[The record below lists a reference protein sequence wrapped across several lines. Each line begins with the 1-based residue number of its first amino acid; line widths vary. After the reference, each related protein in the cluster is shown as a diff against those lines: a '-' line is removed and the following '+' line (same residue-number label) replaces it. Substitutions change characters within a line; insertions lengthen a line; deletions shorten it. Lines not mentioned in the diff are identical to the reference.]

1 MNGKAFAPG
10 DKSEDLPLY
19 VLCLACLEEGVR
31 LTITKTTMKRQT
43 VLALLCFAAT
53 ISFAQKVKPSAF
65 DSIQH
70 VDEVVVLSNLTF
82 REVIPSH
89 TLKGAELER
98 LNSHSIADALRYFA
112 GVQLKDYGG
121 VGGIKTVNVRS
132 MGSSHLGIFYDGI
145 QLGNA
150 QNGQIDLGQFSMDNV
165 EEISLYNGQKS
176 AIFQPASEFGNA
188 GAVYI
193 RTRRPHF
200 LNGERTHLKMRVKY
214 GSSDMIRFSSLWEQK
229 ISDAV
234 TSSVGAEVMNAS
246 GKYKFRYRRYKADG
260 TLAYDTTATRRNGD
274 VWALR
279 AEGNIYG
286 AMEQGGWN
294 LKAYT
299 YHSERG
305 IPGAIVNNVWRRGER
320 QADHNTFVQAAL
332 LRNLTERFSSRL
344 QAKYAYYQT
353 HYVNRDPRTMLVDNT
368 YKQQELFLSTSN
380 VYEILRGWSASVA
393 YDFKWNKLNE
403 ESGVRREQKGMKPY
417 RFSNMV
423 SVATA
428 YNQPWMNIQGSLL
441 ATFVKDHVSGQNS
454 KKSINVWTP
463 AVFFNIFP
471 LRNKS
476 FSVRAYAKRS
486 FRMPTFNDLYYTD
499 MGNALLNP
507 ETALQY
513 NVGAVY
519 EKRRE
524 ERRECGITHFRLQ
537 VDAYYNSVH
546 DKIVAY
552 PKGQQF
558 RWTMLNLGRVHI
570 KGIDVETEL
579 EVRPVKDLTLSGRV
593 QYTYQDARDVTDPSD
608 TYYKHQIP
616 YIPWH
621 SGSAILGASY
631 RQWDL
636 NYSFIYAGKR
646 YNQQENID
654 YNYMPAWYTSD
665 LSLMYRFRWAKTSWK
680 ATMEVNNLLDQQYDV
695 ILNYPMPGRN
705 YAISMEVEI

>member
-1 MNGKAFAPG
+1 MQVEK
-10 DKSEDLPLY
+10 
-19 VLCLACLEEGVR
+19 R
-31 LTITKTTMKRQT
+31 LTVM
-43 VLALLCFAAT
+43 ALLCT
-53 ISFAQKVKPSAF
+53 MVISAFAQKEKTSAF

-89 TLKGAELER
+89 TLKGEQLER

-121 VGGIKTVNVRS
+121 VGGIKTINVRS
-132 MGSSHLGIFYDGI
+132 MGSNHLGIYYDGI

-188 GAVYI
+188 GTVYI

-200 LNGERTHLKMRVKY
+200 SNGEHTHLKTRVKY
-214 GSSDMIRFSSLWEQK
+214 GSSDLIRFSTLWEQRL
-229 ISDAV
+229 SASV

-260 TLAYDTTATRRNGD
+260 SLAYDTTATRQNGD
-274 VWALR
+274 VWAVR
-279 AEGNIYG
+279 AEGNLYG

-294 LKAYT
+294 VKAYT

-320 QADHNTFVQAAL
+320 QADHNTFFQAGL
-332 LRNLTERFSSRL
+332 LRNLSDRFSSRL
-344 QAKYAYYQT
+344 QAKYAYYVT
-353 HYVNRDPRTMLVDNT
+353 HYVNRDPKTMLVDNT

-380 VYEILRGWSASVA
+380 VYEIMRGWSASVA
-393 YDFKWNKLNE
+393 YDFKWNKLRE
-403 ESGVRREQKGMKPY
+403 EQGTRNKGQEMKPY

-441 ATFVKDHVSGQNS
+441 ATFVKDHFPGHND
-454 KKSINVWTP
+454 KKSENVWTP

-471 LRNKS
+471 LRNKN

-486 FRMPTFNDLYYTD
+486 FRMPTFNDLYYTE
-499 MGNALLNP
+499 MGNAMLKP

-519 EKRRE
+519 VAPRTSHLASR
-524 ERRECGITHFRLQ
+524 ISHFRLQ
-537 VDAYYNSVH
+537 VDAYYNTIH

-558 RWTMLNLGRVHI
+558 RWTMLNLGKVHI

-579 EVRPVKDLTLSGRV
+579 EVRAARELTLGGRL
-593 QYTYQDARDVTDPSD
+593 QYTYQDARDVTDPTD
-608 TYYKHQIP
+608 TYYNHQIP

-621 SGSAILGASY
+621 SGSAIFSASY
-631 RQWDL
+631 RQWDF

-665 LSLMYRFRWAKTSWK
+665 LSLMYRFRWVKTRCK
-680 ATMEVNNLLDQQYDV
+680 ATLEVNNLLDQQYDV

>member
-1 MNGKAFAPG
+1 MQVEK
-10 DKSEDLPLY
+10 
-19 VLCLACLEEGVR
+19 R
-31 LTITKTTMKRQT
+31 LTVM
-43 VLALLCFAAT
+43 ALLCT
-53 ISFAQKVKPSAF
+53 MVISSFAQKEKASAF

-89 TLKGAELER
+89 TLKGEQLER

-121 VGGIKTVNVRS
+121 VGGIKTINVRS
-132 MGSSHLGIFYDGI
+132 MGSNHLGIYYDGI

-188 GAVYI
+188 GTVYI

-200 LNGERTHLKMRVKY
+200 SNGEHTHLKTRVKY
-214 GSSDMIRFSSLWEQK
+214 GSSDLIRFSTLWEQRL
-229 ISDAV
+229 SASV

-260 TLAYDTTATRRNGD
+260 SLAYDTTATRQNGD
-274 VWALR
+274 VWAVR
-279 AEGNIYG
+279 AEGNLYG

-294 LKAYT
+294 VKAYT

-320 QADHNTFVQAAL
+320 QADHNTFFQAGL
-332 LRNLTERFSSRL
+332 LRNLSDRFSSRL
-344 QAKYAYYQT
+344 QAKYAYYVT
-353 HYVNRDPRTMLVDNT
+353 HYVNRDPKTMLVDNT

-380 VYEILRGWSASVA
+380 VYEIMRGWSASVA
-393 YDFKWNKLNE
+393 YDFKWNKLRE
-403 ESGVRREQKGMKPY
+403 EQGTRNKGQEMKPY

-441 ATFVKDHVSGQNS
+441 ATFVKDHFPGHND
-454 KKSINVWTP
+454 KKSENVWTP

-476 FSVRAYAKRS
+476 LSVRAYAKRS
-486 FRMPTFNDLYYTD
+486 FRMPTFNDLYYTE
-499 MGNALLNP
+499 MGNAMLKP

-519 EKRRE
+519 VAPRTSHLASR
-524 ERRECGITHFRLQ
+524 ISHFRLQ
-537 VDAYYNSVH
+537 VDAYYNTIH

-558 RWTMLNLGRVHI
+558 RWTMLNLGKVHI

-579 EVRPVKDLTLSGRV
+579 EVRAARELILAGRL
-593 QYTYQDARDVTDPSD
+593 QYTYQDARDVTDPTD
-608 TYYKHQIP
+608 TYYNHQIP

-621 SGSAILGASY
+621 SGSAIFSASY
-631 RQWDL
+631 RQWDF

-665 LSLMYRFRWAKTSWK
+665 LSLMYRFRWVKTRCK
-680 ATMEVNNLLDQQYDV
+680 ATLEVNNLLDQQYDV

>member
-1 MNGKAFAPG
+1 MQVEK
-10 DKSEDLPLY
+10 
-19 VLCLACLEEGVR
+19 R
-31 LTITKTTMKRQT
+31 LTVM
-43 VLALLCFAAT
+43 ALLCT
-53 ISFAQKVKPSAF
+53 MVISSFAQKEKTSAF

-89 TLKGAELER
+89 TLKGEQLER

-121 VGGIKTVNVRS
+121 VGGIKTINVRS
-132 MGSSHLGIFYDGI
+132 MGSNHLGIYYDGI

-188 GAVYI
+188 GTVYI

-200 LNGERTHLKMRVKY
+200 SNGERTHLKTRVKY
-214 GSSDMIRFSSLWEQK
+214 GSSDLIRFSTLWEQRL
-229 ISDAV
+229 SASV

-246 GKYKFRYRRYKADG
+246 GKYKFCYRRYKADG
-260 TLAYDTTATRRNGD
+260 TIAYDTTATRQNGD
-274 VWALR
+274 VWAVR
-279 AEGNIYG
+279 AEGNLYG

-294 LKAYT
+294 VKAYT

-320 QADHNTFVQAAL
+320 QADHNTFFQAGL
-332 LRNLTERFSSRL
+332 LRNISDRFSSRL
-344 QAKYAYYQT
+344 QAKYAYYVT
-353 HYVNRDPRTMLVDNT
+353 HYVNRDPKTMLVDNT

-380 VYEILRGWSASVA
+380 VYEIMRGWSASVA
-393 YDFKWNKLNE
+393 YDFKWNKLRE
-403 ESGVRREQKGMKPY
+403 EQGTRNKGQEMKPY

-441 ATFVKDHVSGQNS
+441 ATFVKDHFPGHND
-454 KKSINVWTP
+454 KKSENVWTP

-476 FSVRAYAKRS
+476 LSVRAYAKRS
-486 FRMPTFNDLYYTD
+486 FRMPTFNDLYYTE
-499 MGNALLNP
+499 MGNAMLKP

-519 EKRRE
+519 VAPRTSHLASR
-524 ERRECGITHFRLQ
+524 ISHFRLQ
-537 VDAYYNSVH
+537 VDAYYNTIH

-558 RWTMLNLGRVHI
+558 RWTMLNLGKVHI
-570 KGIDVETEL
+570 KGLDVETEL
-579 EVRPVKDLTLSGRV
+579 EVRAARELILAGRL
-593 QYTYQDARDVTDPSD
+593 QYTYQDARDVTDPTD
-608 TYYKHQIP
+608 TYYNHQIP

-621 SGSAILGASY
+621 SGSAIFSASY
-631 RQWDL
+631 RQWDF

-665 LSLMYRFRWAKTSWK
+665 LSLMYRFRWVKTRCK
-680 ATMEVNNLLDQQYDV
+680 ATLEVNNLLDQQYDV

>member
-1 MNGKAFAPG
+1 MQVEK
-10 DKSEDLPLY
+10 
-19 VLCLACLEEGVR
+19 R
-31 LTITKTTMKRQT
+31 LTVM
-43 VLALLCFAAT
+43 ALLCT
-53 ISFAQKVKPSAF
+53 MVISAFAQKERTSAF

-89 TLKGAELER
+89 TLKGEQLER

-121 VGGIKTVNVRS
+121 VGGIKTINVRS
-132 MGSSHLGIFYDGI
+132 MGSNHLGIYYDGI

-188 GAVYI
+188 GTVYI

-200 LNGERTHLKMRVKY
+200 LNGERTHLKTRVKY
-214 GSSDMIRFSSLWEQK
+214 GSSDLIRFSTLWEQRL
-229 ISDAV
+229 SASV

-260 TLAYDTTATRRNGD
+260 TIAYDTTATRQNGD
-274 VWALR
+274 VWAVR
-279 AEGNIYG
+279 AEGNLYG

-294 LKAYT
+294 VKAYT

-320 QADHNTFVQAAL
+320 QADHNTFFQAGL
-332 LRNLTERFSSRL
+332 LRNLSDRFSSRL
-344 QAKYAYYQT
+344 QAKYAYYVT
-353 HYVNRDPRTMLVDNT
+353 HYVNRDPKTMLVDNT

-380 VYEILRGWSASVA
+380 VYEIMRGWSASVA
-393 YDFKWNKLNE
+393 YDFKWNKLRE
-403 ESGVRREQKGMKPY
+403 EQGTRNKGQEMKPY

-441 ATFVKDHVSGQNS
+441 ATFVKDHFPGHND
-454 KKSINVWTP
+454 KKSENVWTP

-476 FSVRAYAKRS
+476 LSVRAYAKRS
-486 FRMPTFNDLYYTD
+486 FRMPTFNDLYYTE
-499 MGNALLNP
+499 MGNAMLKP

-519 EKRRE
+519 VAPRTSHLASR
-524 ERRECGITHFRLQ
+524 ISHFRLQ
-537 VDAYYNSVH
+537 VDAYYNTIH

-558 RWTMLNLGRVHI
+558 RWTMLNLGKVHI
-570 KGIDVETEL
+570 KGLDVETEL
-579 EVRPVKDLTLSGRV
+579 EVRAARELILAGRL
-593 QYTYQDARDVTDPSD
+593 QYTYQDARDVTDPAD
-608 TYYKHQIP
+608 TYYNHQIP

-621 SGSAILGASY
+621 SGSAIFSASY
-631 RQWDL
+631 RQWDF

-665 LSLMYRFRWAKTSWK
+665 LSLMYRFRWVKTRCK
-680 ATMEVNNLLDQQYDV
+680 ATLEVNNLLDQQYDV